1 MEKKKAKKGN
11 LSTNDIRKIMRN
23 EEKLLKSQR
32 ELESISQVLIKETN
46 QLNLNRFQPSNKL
59 VMGLIKL

>member
-46 QLNLNRFQPSNKL
+46 QLNLN
-59 VMGLIKL
+59 